1 MKLRRAVWILALALA
16 LAACRSV
23 PVPEYMRQVDPVRQ
37 LKAPAEESL
46 VVFVRPSFEQSDLAA
61 HVMDDKGQFLGSV
74 VAGAHFSVVRPV
86 GKQQFIVFAGNLA
99 DALVADLGAGLV
111 YFVEVTPV
119 MSGPPRF
126 TLKASARGT
135 NLFPFKEVWLEG
147 TAQYRVDAP
156 AARKEMAGETEKRR
170 DKVVSDAND
179 RLRKYAGPDLTEHTL
194 AQTDGHSKVGTPG
207 KLRYATP
214 SPLPVPIV
222 VPGSQRGLPPPPMT
236 TAPVAEGFK
245 PEDYPTPAPG
255 PAPLLVEDG
264 IRRGYAKGTMVRIKL
279 KDGASW
285 IGEVIRENKTEL
297 KISIGNSAQVL
308 FFDEMSNI
316 EVIAPPK

>member
-1 MKLRRAVWILALALA
+1 MKLRLAVSILALA

-23 PVPEYMRQVDPVRQ
+23 PVPDYMRAVDPVRQ

-74 VAGAHFSVVRPV
+74 VSGAHFSVVRPT
-86 GKQQFIVFAGNLA
+86 GRQQFIVFAGNLA

-135 NLFPFKEVWLEG
+135 NLFPFKEAWLEG
-147 TAQYRVDAP
+147 TAQYRVDAV

-214 SPLPVPIV
+214 APLPVPIV
-222 VPGSQRGLPPPPMT
+222 VPGSGRAVTPPPL
-236 TAPVAEGFK
+236 TAAPAPEGFK

-255 PAPLLVEDG
+255 PAPLLTAEDG
-264 IRRGYAKGTMVRIKL
+264 IRRGYAKGTLVRVKL
-279 KDGASW
+279 KDGATW
-285 IGEVIRENKTEL
+285 IGEVLKENKTEL
-297 KISIGNSAQVL
+297 KISIGNSAQVI
-308 FFDEMSNI
+308 FFDEMTGI
-316 EVIAPPK
+316 EVLAQPK